1 MPVCRECGDEVE
13 ALVMVRVGRKRV
25 KLCEDCADRLREA
38 AEIAEESEGV
48 VRNMMGFSGQR

>member
-1 MPVCRECGDEVE
+1 MPVCKECGDEAD
-13 ALVMVRVGRKRV
+13 ALVTVRVAGKRV

-48 VRNMMGFSGQR
+48 VRNMMGFTGRR

>member
-1 MPVCRECGDEVE
+1 MPICKECGDEAE
-13 ALVMVRVGRKRV
+13 TLVAVRVGRKLV

-48 VRNMMGFSGQR
+48 VRNMMGFTGKR

>member
-13 ALVMVRVGRKRV
+13 TLVAVLVGRKRV

-48 VRNMMGFSGQR
+48 VRNMMGFKERR

>member
-1 MPVCRECGDEVE
+1 MPVCKECGDEAD
-13 ALVMVRVGRKRV
+13 ALVTVLIGRKRV

-48 VRNMMGFSGQR
+48 VRNMMGFTGQR